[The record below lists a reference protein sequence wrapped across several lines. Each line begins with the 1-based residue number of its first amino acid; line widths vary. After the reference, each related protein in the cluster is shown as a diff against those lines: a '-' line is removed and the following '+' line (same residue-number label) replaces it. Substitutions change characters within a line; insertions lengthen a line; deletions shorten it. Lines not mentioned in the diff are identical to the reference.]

1 MRLFIFPNWF
11 LNLFPDQ
18 NPKDVA
24 SSFVLAF
31 CNREIENL
39 KSLTTKNGM
48 ENLKNNEIQIGDL
61 EGFGA
66 PVFSRSNENTAQV
79 FYKCIDN
86 QERDVKIKVSLE
98 RVLMGFFAGKKDK
111 WLVSSIAYY
120 NSLVDNKTH
129 QLDNGKKYVHRIYSA
144 D

>member
-1 MRLFIFPNWF
+1 MRLFIFPDWF
-11 LNLFPDQ
+11 LNLFPSQ

-39 KSLTTKNGM
+39 EGLTTKDGM
-48 ENLKNNEIQIGDL
+48 ENLKNNEIQIGGL
-61 EGFGA
+61 VGFGA
-66 PVFSRSNENTAQV
+66 PVFSSSNENTAQV
-79 FYKCIDN
+79 FYECIDD

-98 RVLMGFFAGKKDK
+98 RVLKGSFAGKKDK

-129 QLDNGKKYVHRIYSA
+129 QLDNGKEYVNQIYSA
-144 D
+144 G